1 MGRLPIC
8 IYLVAR
14 FVCLYPGCFGL
25 CLPVSMSF
33 QSFSVGLD
41 FSLLRTPVGIF
52 CFLHGFFV
60 VVGGGICRLVV
71 VVGRVVHYASFVGDS
86 ATTMFSLSLSLA
98 SLVDF
103 VMCFSVLVVST
114 LFTAPLALQPPRRPL
129 ETGGRSF
136 PSGVFPMAM
145 SSGTAS
151 RGQFSTCFIVGAGVL

>member
-1 MGRLPIC
+1 MSRWPIC

-14 FVCLYPGCFGL
+14 FVGLYPDCFGL
-25 CLPVSMSF
+25 CLSVSMSL

-41 FSLLRTPVGIF
+41 FSLLRNP
-52 CFLHGFFV
+52 
-60 VVGGGICRLVV
+60 
-71 VVGRVVHYASFVGDS
+71 ASFVGDS

-129 ETGGRSF
+129 EAGGRSF

-151 RGQFSTCFIVGAGVL
+151 RG